1 MVMPICYNTVDDLYL
16 ALLDEV
22 LTCGVESSDRT
33 GVGTRRMFGMTF
45 SLDAGKKLLVPT
57 FKPVNIKAVM
67 AEFWCFTNGI
77 TNVDTLKEFGCN
89 WWEANLQDANKRWGT
104 PDNRDLG
111 PVYGAQWVKP
121 YICGA
126 EVEGQTYHD
135 PQGYQVPVYTDQLT
149 NLIKTIKENPTDR
162 RMYVTAWN
170 PEDFGRMALPP
181 CYHGFQCFVE
191 DGYLHLMWHMRSC
204 DVVLGL
210 PHDILFHQFLVMALA
225 AECGLKVG
233 YMTVTLGDTHIY
245 NNAINAA
252 ESFYQRIAMMKSVNQ
267 NHPVPELNMAHLVG
281 FRSVS
286 PSALQQGL
294 LFTGNYAPMSN
305 IKVDMA
311 V

>member
-1 MVMPICYNTVDDLYL
+1 MVMPTCFNDVDSLYYDLIDN
-16 ALLDEV
+16 LLDN
-22 LTCGVESSDRT
+22 GVNSADRT
-33 GVGTRRMFGMTF
+33 GVGTRRLFGLSF
-45 SLDAGKKLLVPT
+45 CLDAGKKLLVPT

-77 TNVDTLKEFGCN
+77 TNVDVLKHFGCN

-121 YICGA
+121 YPVKAGA
-126 EVEGQTYHD
+126 STLW
-135 PQGYQVPVYTDQLT
+135 TDQLT

-170 PEDFGRMALPP
+170 PEDFGAMALPP
-181 CYHGFQCFVE
+181 CYHGFQVFVE

-204 DVVLGL
+204 DVILGL
-210 PHDILFHQFLVMALA
+210 PHDILFHQFLMMALA

-233 YMTVTLGDTHIY
+233 YMTATLGDTHIY
-245 NNAINAA
+245 NNAMEAA
-252 ESFYQRIAMMKSVNQ
+252 ITFYTRIGNIRAQGENRASLVLK
-267 NHPVPELNMAHLVG
+267 AGLVG

-286 PSALQQGL
+286 PMALEQGQ
-294 LFTGNYAPMSN
+294 LFSGHYDPMPN
-305 IKVDMA
+305 IKVQMA

>member
-1 MVMPICYNTVDDLYL
+1 MVLPICFNDVDSLYYDLIDN
-16 ALLDEV
+16 LLDH
-22 LTCGVESSDRT
+22 GVNSADRT
-33 GVGTRRMFGMTF
+33 GVGTRRLFGLSF
-45 SLDAGKKLLVPT
+45 CLDAGKKLLVPT

-77 TNVDTLKEFGCN
+77 TDVDELKKFGCN

-104 PDNRDLG
+104 PDNRNLG

-121 YICGA
+121 Y
-126 EVEGQTYHD
+126 EG
-135 PQGYQVPVYTDQLT
+135 PGGVAIDQLT

-170 PEDFGRMALPP
+170 PEDFEAMALPP
-181 CYHGFQCFVE
+181 CYHGFQVFVE

-204 DVVLGL
+204 DVILGL
-210 PHDILFHQFLVMALA
+210 PHDILFHQFLMMALA

-245 NNAINAA
+245 NNAITAA
-252 ESFYQRIAMMKSVNQ
+252 ESFYLRIRNMRATGEKREVPLLRERPFVGFKSVC
-267 NHPVPELNMAHLVG
+267 PELLDELTSG
-281 FRSVS
+281 K
-286 PSALQQGL
+286 
-294 LFTGNYAPMSN
+294 YDPMPN
-305 IKVDMA
+305 IKVKMA

>member
-1 MVMPICYNTVDDLYL
+1 MVMPTCFNDVDSLYYDLIDN
-16 ALLDEV
+16 LLDY
-22 LTCGVESSDRT
+22 GVNSADRT
-33 GVGTRRMFGMTF
+33 GVGTRRLFGLSF
-45 SLDAGKKLLVPT
+45 CLDAGKKLLVPT

-77 TNVDTLKEFGCN
+77 TDVDELKKFGCN

-104 PDNRDLG
+104 PNNRNLG

-135 PQGYQVPVYTDQLT
+135 PQGYQVPVWTDQLT
-149 NLIKTIKENPTDR
+149 NLITTIKENPTDR

-170 PEDFGRMALPP
+170 PEDFEAMALPP
-181 CYHGFQCFVE
+181 CYHGFQVFVE

-204 DVVLGL
+204 DVILGL
-210 PHDILFHQFLVMALA
+210 PHDILFHQFLMMALA

-245 NNAINAA
+245 NNAMEAA
-252 ESFYQRIAMMKSVNQ
+252 ETFYNRIRSVRAGGYK
-267 NHPVPELNMAHLVG
+267 PALPELYSDLVG
-281 FRSVS
+281 FRSIS
-286 PSALQQGL
+286 PASLEQGR
-294 LFTGNYAPMSN
+294 LFYGEYNPMPN
-305 IKVDMA
+305 IKVKMA